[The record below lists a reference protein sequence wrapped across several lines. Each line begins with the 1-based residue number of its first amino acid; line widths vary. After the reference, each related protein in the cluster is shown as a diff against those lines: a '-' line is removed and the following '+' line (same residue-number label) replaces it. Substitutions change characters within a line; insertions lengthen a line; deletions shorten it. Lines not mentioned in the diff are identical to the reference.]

1 MFCKKCGKDIDVN
14 CKTCPNCGEETDFLK
29 GIDGNEMPDHLKSF
43 ENEIN
48 AAFNGAPVEK
58 VQEEVE
64 YEDISS
70 YTTSNTGF
78 IPKVDT
84 ETEVVEDNN
93 ITSSVERSK
102 RKRKP
107 KTQVDLSDTY
117 DDDSMSNVWKIVAG
131 GSAVIIVICLIII
144 FVVSCNSNKTPSD
157 TATSTTVATTT
168 TTVPKT
174 TVSTTTVPTTEKS
187 VENYVQDAVLN
198 DSTAVE
204 TAQTLYSNIEDAC
217 AKNDFDKFKTYFSSA
232 YTEDEIQEIYNQYKD
247 TCSAF
252 ATFIPGYTNTVSC
265 DKYIYVYIAATTN
278 ADTGDYVENTFVLTE
293 ENGAFKVDGKTD
305 GAKAYLQQAP
315 SKIA

>member
-14 CKTCPNCGEETDFLK
+14 SNTCPNCGEETDFLK

-58 VQEEVE
+58 VQEDVE

-78 IPKVDT
+78 IPKVEAEED
-84 ETEVVEDNN
+84 VVEDNN
-93 ITSSVERSK
+93 ITSSVERPK
-102 RKRKP
+102 RKRKS
-107 KTQVDLSDTY
+107 KVQVDLSDTY
-117 DDDSMSNVWKIVAG
+117 DDDGMSNIWKIVAG
-131 GSAVIIVICLIII
+131 GSAVVIVICLIII

-157 TATSTTVATTT
+157 TVTSTTVATTT

-187 VENYVQDAVLN
+187 VETYVQDAVLN
-198 DSTAVE
+198 DSTATQ
-204 TAQTLYSNIEDAC
+204 TAQTFYSNIEDAC

-247 TCSAF
+247 TCA
-252 ATFIPGYTNTVSC
+252 AYETFIPGYTNTVSC

-278 ADTGDYVENTFVLTE
+278 ATTGDYVENTFVLTE
-293 ENGAFKVDGKTD
+293 ENGTFKVDGKTD